1 MYLQF
6 FSDFHETLPFNYDS
20 PVPEGGMREKGRNG
34 GVIRWSWG
42 RLAKLP
48 GVSYDSRR
56 NREGEGGTRGI
67 PEQTLICIQKA
78 IAGAG
83 AAGPR
88 SKNSNFLHRLL
99 FQESLVK

>member
-1 MYLQF
+1 M
-6 FSDFHETLPFNYDS
+6 
-20 PVPEGGMREKGRNG
+20 VM
-34 GVIRWSWG
+34 G

-48 GVSYDSRR
+48 GVPYDLRK

-78 IAGAG
+78 IPGDG
-83 AAGPR
+83 AAVPR
-88 SKNSNFLHRLL
+88 CKNSNFLHRLL

>member
-1 MYLQF
+1 M
-6 FSDFHETLPFNYDS
+6 
-20 PVPEGGMREKGRNG
+20 VM
-34 GVIRWSWG
+34 G

-48 GVSYDSRR
+48 GVPYDSRR

-78 IAGAG
+78 IPGAG
-83 AAGPR
+83 AAVPR